1 MVILINRHIG
11 LLNGS
16 HSNFL
21 ENNKGIIK
29 MKRSKKAFTMME
41 LVFVIVIIGILS
53 AVAIPKFTQTSI
65 LAHDAKATSVLTS
78 VMSAIATER
87 QKRIL
92 KGDTAPIISLG
103 SGDFAFSKFS
113 ADSAGTTN
121 DIVSHP
127 VSNCGSDETGCWT
140 RSGTSYKY
148 TFVDSGTAD
157 FKLANNKLECDNDA
171 ADCARLLK

>member
-1 MVILINRHIG
+1 MN
-11 LLNGS
+11 
-16 HSNFL
+16 
-21 ENNKGIIK
+21 IK
-29 MKRSKKAFTMME
+29 MEKAFTMME

-92 KGDTAPIISLG
+92 MGDFSATGKITSLG
-103 SGDFAFSKFS
+103 TGTYAFSTFN
-113 ADSAGTTN
+113 ADKGGKIR
-121 DIVSHP
+121 DVVSQH
-127 VSNCGSDETGCWT
+127 VKGCGSGETGCWT

-171 ADCARLLK
+171 ADCARLLR

>member
-1 MVILINRHIG
+1 MNTNRH
-11 LLNGS
+11 
-16 HSNFL
+16 
-21 ENNKGIIK
+21 
-29 MKRSKKAFTMME
+29 RAFTMIE
-41 LVFVIVIIGILS
+41 LVYVIVIIGILS

-92 KGDTAPIISLG
+92 KGDFAAITALG
-103 SGDFAFSKFS
+103 TGTDAFSTFS
-113 ADSAGTTN
+113 ADTAGVTN
-121 DIVSHP
+121 DVVSQL
-127 VSNCGSDETGCWT
+127 VSNCGSGETGCWT

-157 FKLANNKLECDNDA
+157 FKLASNKLECDNDD
-171 ADCARLLK
+171 ADCARLLR